1 MKDDLLKE
9 ATRALREV
17 GDRAA
22 ASELTRA
29 RVLREVQGARRARG
43 RRLAVGVPLAAVF
56 VASAAAAQVSG
67 VLPQVAQRALSALG
81 VTSAEAPQV
90 DPGAGAQPR
99 VTPGAT
105 QPPDPL
111 GAAPADEDPSPEDET
126 PGAADGVDTLPDD
139 KARADSDTSADDLAE
154 APSGD
159 PQAPEGGRHRGL
171 PLPGHH
177 APSAGELSGA
187 AKVASAKAPA
197 GKAPSPT
204 GAPAAKEGEADDSAK
219 RMAGTETPDP
229 DSVSEA
235 DLAHQRYLAAH
246 RAHFGAQ
253 DHARALA
260 LWDAYLKE
268 HPRGRFATE
277 AAYNR
282 ALCLVRL
289 GRHAEARAALTPFAE
304 GRYGGYRQAE
314 AAALLTA
321 LK

>member
-1 MKDDLLKE
+1 
-9 ATRALREV
+9 
-17 GDRAA
+17 
-22 ASELTRA
+22 
-29 RVLREVQGARRARG
+29 
-43 RRLAVGVPLAAVF
+43 
-56 VASAAAAQVSG
+56 
-67 VLPQVAQRALSALG
+67 
-81 VTSAEAPQV
+81 
-90 DPGAGAQPR
+90 
-99 VTPGAT
+99 
-105 QPPDPL
+105 
-111 GAAPADEDPSPEDET
+111 
-126 PGAADGVDTLPDD
+126 
-139 KARADSDTSADDLAE
+139 
-154 APSGD
+154 
-159 PQAPEGGRHRGL
+159 
-171 PLPGHH
+171 
-177 APSAGELSGA
+177 
-187 AKVASAKAPA
+187 
-197 GKAPSPT
+197 
-204 GAPAAKEGEADDSAK
+204 
-219 RMAGTETPDP
+219 MAGTETPDP